1 MRKCGIV
8 CFPLLVTTVFC
19 FTNRFHLCS
28 LGKEQMYTPTTQ
40 VYSGELVALDL
51 FVKRPDIVH
60 DIMGKSVSRFALL

>member
-8 CFPLLVTTVFC
+8 WFPLLVTTVFC
-19 FTNRFHLCS
+19 VTNRFHLCS
-28 LGKEQMYTPTTQ
+28 LGKEQLYTPL

-60 DIMGKSVSRFALL
+60 DIMGKSVSRFPLL